1 MNKRSFSTTV
11 FLTMLLAVLPAPPC
25 LHFPA
30 DLGGDDGAVRA
41 AFYKY
46 VDENGVTHF
55 VDDPGKIPEQY
66 GGQADTYKEKTDY
79 MTPAQR
85 QAYEERMRVQEERR
99 AMQRAQEEQMMERV
113 RRQEDQYRQIV
124 DEAMEKYRE
133 SYGSQGGG
141 VAGKSTGEKETGVR
155 IRGNS
160 VFVPVVLGVG
170 RNRIATELILDT
182 GAEAVTLHQSVAEPL
197 RIREYREAK
206 VQVVGGAVIDAKL
219 VRFDYIKVG
228 PHTRNQVQGIVIDYE
243 GASGAGYNGL
253 LGMNFL
259 KNYRYT
265 IDYKR
270 RVIRWE

>member
-1 MNKRSFSTTV
+1 MKKRSFSTAV
-11 FLTMLLAVLPAPPC
+11 FLTVLLAVILAPPC
-25 LHFPA
+25 FRLPA
-30 DLGGDDGAVRA
+30 NLPGDGASHA

-55 VDDPGKIPEQY
+55 VDDPGKIPEPY

-79 MTPAQR
+79 MTPAEKR
-85 QAYEERMRVQEERR
+85 AYEERKRLLEQQQ
-99 AMQRAQEEQMMERV
+99 AMQRAQEDLMRERV
-113 RRQEDQYRQIV
+113 RRQEEQYRRIV
-124 DEAMEKYRE
+124 EEAVEKIRE
-133 SYGSQGGG
+133 STDFQGGG

-155 IRGNS
+155 IQGNS
-160 VFVPVVLGVG
+160 VFVPVVIGVG
-170 RNRIATELILDT
+170 RKRIAAELILDT

-206 VQVVGGAVIDAKL
+206 VQVVGGGVIDAK
-219 VRFDYIKVG
+219 VVQFDYIKVG
-228 PHTRNQVQGIVIDYE
+228 PHTRGNVQGLVIDYE
-243 GASGAGYNGL
+243 GTRGAGYAGL

-259 KNYRYT
+259 KNYGYT